1 VAVYYTGFEAMLM
14 VKALAV
20 LFKLDPDRLINA
32 DLSALHI
39 SYGFARQ
46 MQVTDGMVDFCAA
59 MTSLM
64 NLLMYRYRYHIN
76 AKYT

>member
-1 VAVYYTGFEAMLM
+1 VAVHYTGFEAMLM

-20 LFKLDPDRLINA
+20 LFKSDPDRLINA
-32 DLSALHI
+32 GLSALHI

-46 MQVTDGMVDFCAA
+46 MKVTDGMVDFCAA

-64 NLLMYRYRYHIN
+64 DLLMYRYRYQIN